1 MCKCESLNRKLHQQS
16 WQFLVSLMK
25 NTLQTP
31 LTNLNYL
38 NWTLQPQPQRATSLP
53 LPLQCQLFLSPM
65 STSTSLCPLFAGADR
80 KRLLHSRVSSHRW
93 WQSSRLYLF
102 HQCSQE
108 GGATANLGQPQ
119 TNHRALWTGGW
130 KWRGVGW
137 GGDVVWCGVVWRK
150 IWREKEFLMDF
161 TELQRMYVL
170 VIKII

>member
-1 MCKCESLNRKLHQQS
+1 MWEFESEAPSAKLVTI
-16 WQFLVSLMK
+16 LGLSLMT
-25 NTLQTP
+25 NTLHTP
-31 LTNLNYL
+31 LANLNYL
-38 NWTLQPQPQRATSLP
+38 NWTLQPQPQHAASLP
-53 LPLQCQLFLSPM
+53 LTLQCQLFLSPM

-119 TNHRALWTGGW
+119 TNHCALWTGGR
-130 KWRGVGW
+130 KWQGVGW
-137 GGDVVWCGVVWRK
+137 GGDVVWCGVEENMK
-150 IWREKEFLMDF
+150 RERVFNGC
-161 TELQRMYVL
+161 MYVL